1 MTEKKKGLSRDQ
13 AAELY
18 RDLQKALETLK
29 SRGRTSPGGGGG
41 MPPFPLAA
49 MQAMASQSAA
59 PSLMSAPSAPLTRNA
74 ERRLN
79 MGHAMALAVV
89 VTLGCA
95 RVVLSGLEAFGVV
108 TIPIAQATQMQR
120 APTVQIAPE
129 VPGSFTK
136 DEVRLLTKLD
146 DRRQEL
152 EQRSVKLDDREKD
165 LARRD
170 REFATRI
177 VEVRELTEKLKL
189 EREKTEKKRGTQLEQ
204 LANVYGAMNPEEA
217 ARLIEQLDTTIA
229 LGLIQKMPE
238 KRIGQI
244 LALMNPE
251 KALILTKLLS
261 AG

>member
-1 MTEKKKGLSRDQ
+1 MTEKKKGLSREQ

-29 SRGRTSPGGGGG
+29 SRARTSPGGGGA
-41 MPPFPLAA
+41 PFPMAA
-49 MQAMASQSAA
+49 MQAMAQQQQPV
-59 PSLMSAPSAPLTRNA
+59 PSMLSAPVMPSSRNA
-74 ERRLN
+74 ERRMN

-108 TIPIAQATQMQR
+108 TVPAAQASQVAR
-120 APTVQIAPE
+120 SPIVQLAPE
-129 VPGSFTK
+129 IPGTFTK
-136 DEVRLLTKLD
+136 DEVRLLSKLD
-146 DRRQEL
+146 ERRQEL
-152 EQRSVKLDDREKD
+152 EQRSTKLDEREKD
-165 LARRD
+165 IARRD
-170 REFATRI
+170 REFATRV
-177 VEVRELTEKLKL
+177 VEIRELTEKLKVD
-189 EREKTEKKRGTQLEQ
+189 REKTEKRRGTQLEQ